1 MTTVWF
7 VCMAVGL
14 LVAIIS
20 LIGGAIGDIDIDL
33 DADIDLD
40 TGIELDTDVN
50 FDFVPIS
57 IKSISL
63 GIVFYG
69 AVSILVFSKLNSL
82 LISNLVGVITGYV
95 GAVLVQNF
103 IKLLKRHQTVARDE
117 SYSLYS
123 EATVVNRIAE
133 NGFGTIT
140 VFKNVKNDS
149 FMNYTAKEEDG
160 KSVEQNTKVKIIS
173 IEKGVATVQVIE

>member
-40 TGIELDTDVN
+40 TDIELDTDVN

-69 AVSILVFSKLNSL
+69 AVS
-82 LISNLVGVITGYV
+82 
-95 GAVLVQNF
+95 
-103 IKLLKRHQTVARDE
+103 
-117 SYSLYS
+117 
-123 EATVVNRIAE
+123 
-133 NGFGTIT
+133 
-140 VFKNVKNDS
+140 
-149 FMNYTAKEEDG
+149 M
-160 KSVEQNTKVKIIS
+160 IIF
-173 IEKGVATVQVIE
+173 